1 MATVRKKPTTAQVK
15 SAKEVKNGADIVG
28 AVLNES
34 AQAAG
39 LNPESTMNADA
50 TRLFNDLEGAGALN
64 VTRNAD
70 GGVSAFSLD
79 MSPYGEQAFTGVVNG
94 YEQNNNPFLRAL
106 KNIIWEYLIWV
117 RQWDDPW
124 ATLDA
129 GNIYYGEG
137 FVETFVNPAKAHVY
151 SPQVAEQK
159 VFQREIP
166 DYLAAYHNTWIRVF
180 YKQTLQERD
189 LQFAVTGYAQVSRI
203 TNQIV
208 TAMYTGLKFDTWQMK
223 KYLICRSIIDGG
235 VQVITTPQLTKA
247 NAEDVYT
254 AMIEA
259 TNLLQYPSNGYN
271 SGGAFNWTELAD
283 QRMITSAHANALI
296 NVSTRAQLFNLSVA
310 DYQQMQMS
318 VDYFGNFD
326 YERLE
331 ALFTDPVTGETDPWY
346 REFTSTEQ
354 TSLNAISAV
363 IMDRRYLIKSNGD
376 QFMDQLWNPEGRY
389 MNYWLHTDD
398 LYSTSPFANMVVLT
412 SETPTVTAVAIS
424 PTAPTVSKGQSVN
437 FTATV
442 TGTGVF
448 NSGVTWEVTGTSP
461 LSSGTTI
468 NANGLLTVAS
478 DETNT
483 SLTVTATSIQDDSKT
498 QQTTVTVAE

>member
-1 MATVRKKPTTAQVK
+1 MATIRKKPTTAQVA
-15 SAKEVKNGADIVG
+15 SAKEVKNGVDIVG

-34 AQAAG
+34 AQAASV
-39 LNPESTMNADA
+39 NPESTQNTDA

-64 VTRNAD
+64 VTRSA
-70 GGVSAFSLD
+70 GGEVSAFSLD
-79 MSPYGEQAFTGVVNG
+79 MSPYGEQAFVGVVNG

-106 KNIIWEYLIWV
+106 KNLIWEYLIWV

-208 TAMYTGLKFDTWQMK
+208 TAMYTGLKFDSWQMK
-223 KYLICRSIIDGG
+223 KYLIARSIIDGG
-235 VQVITTPQLTKA
+235 VQVITTPELTKV

-271 SGGAFNWTELAD
+271 KGGAFNWTALED

-318 VDYFGNFD
+318 VDYFGHFD
-326 YERLE
+326 YDRLE
-331 ALFTDPVTGETDPWY
+331 ALFTDPVTSETDPWY
-346 REFTSTEQ
+346 REFTPTEQ
-354 TSLNAISAV
+354 TSLDSIAAV

-412 SETPTVTAVAIS
+412 SETPNVTAVAIA
-424 PTAPTVSKGQSVN
+424 PATPTVSKGQAVQ

-442 TGTGVF
+442 TGTGIY
-448 NSGVTWEVTGTSP
+448 NSGVTWEVTGTEG

-468 NANGLLTVAS
+468 NSNGLLTVAS
-478 DETNT
+478 NETNT
-483 SLTVTATSIQDDSKT
+483 SLTVKAVSVQDDSVSNT
-498 QQTTVTVAE
+498 TTVTVSA

>member
-1 MATVRKKPTTAQVK
+1 MATVRKKPTAAQVA
-15 SAKEVKNGADIVG
+15 SAKEVKNGMDIVG

-39 LNPESTMNADA
+39 VNPETTSNTDA
-50 TRLFNDLEGAGALN
+50 TRLFSDLEGAGALK
-64 VTRNAD
+64 VSRATD
-70 GGVSAFSLD
+70 GTVSAFSLD

-106 KNIIWEYLIWV
+106 KNLIWEYLIWV

-151 SPQVAEQK
+151 SPATAEQK

-223 KYLICRSIIDGG
+223 KYLIARSIIDGG
-235 VQVITTPQLTKA
+235 VQVITTPALTKA

-271 SGGAFNWTELAD
+271 NGGAFNWTELAD

-318 VDYFGNFD
+318 VDYFGNFNYD
-326 YERLE
+326 RLE
-331 ALFTDPVTGETDPWY
+331 ALFTDPMTGKTDPWY
-346 REFTSTEQ
+346 REFTSTEE
-354 TSLNAISAV
+354 TSLNSIAAV

-412 SETPTVTAVAIS
+412 SETPTVTQVTIS
-424 PTAPTVSKGQSVN
+424 PTTPTVTPGQSVN

-442 TGTGVF
+442 TGTGIF
-448 NSGVTWEVTGTSP
+448 NSGVTWVVTGTSA
-461 LSSGTTI
+461 LASGTTI
-468 NANGLLTVAS
+468 NANGLLTVAAN
-478 DETNT
+478 ETNT
-483 SLTVTATSIQDDSKT
+483 SLTVTATSIQDDSKST
-498 QQTTVTVAE
+498 NTTVTVSA

>member
-1 MATVRKKPTTAQVK
+1 MATIRKKPTTAQVA

-39 LNPESTMNADA
+39 VNPESTQNADA
-50 TRLFNDLEGAGALN
+50 TRLFNDLEGAGALH
-64 VTRNAD
+64 VTRAGNGD
-70 GGVSAFSLD
+70 VSAFSLD
-79 MSPYGEQAFTGVVNG
+79 MSPYGEQAFVGVVNG

-106 KNIIWEYLIWV
+106 KNLIWEYLIWV

-208 TAMYTGLKFDTWQMK
+208 TAMYTGLKFDSWQMK
-223 KYLICRSIIDGG
+223 KYLIARSIIDGG
-235 VQVITTPQLTKA
+235 VQVITTPGLTKA

-271 SGGAFNWTELAD
+271 KGGAFNWTALED

-318 VDYFGNFD
+318 VDYFGHFD
-326 YERLE
+326 YDRLE
-331 ALFTDPVTGETDPWY
+331 ALFTDPVSGETDPWY

-354 TSLNAISAV
+354 TSLDSIAAV

-412 SETPTVTAVAIS
+412 SETPDVTAVAIT
-424 PTAPTVSKGQSVN
+424 PTTPTVSKGQAVQ

-442 TGTGVF
+442 TGTGIY
-448 NSGVTWEVTGTSP
+448 NSGVTWEVTGTEE

-468 NANGLLTVAS
+468 NSNGLLTVAS
-478 DETNT
+478 NETNT
-483 SLTVTATSIQDDSKT
+483 ILTVKAISIQKDT
-498 QQTTVTVAE
+498 VTNTTTVTVSA

>member
-1 MATVRKKPTTAQVK
+1 MATVRKKPTAAQVA
-15 SAKEVKNGADIVG
+15 SANEVKNGADIVG

-39 LNPESTMNADA
+39 VNPETTANTDA
-50 TRLFNDLEGAGALN
+50 TRLFSDLEGAGALK
-64 VTRNAD
+64 VSRATD
-70 GGVSAFSLD
+70 GSVSAFSLD

-94 YEQNNNPFLRAL
+94 YEKNNNPFLRAL
-106 KNIIWEYLIWV
+106 KNLIWEYLIWV

-151 SPQVAEQK
+151 SPATAEQK

-223 KYLICRSIIDGG
+223 KYLIARSIIDGG
-235 VQVITTPQLTKA
+235 VQVITTPALTKA

-271 SGGAFNWTELAD
+271 NGGAFNWTALED

-318 VDYFGNFD
+318 VDYFGNFNYD
-326 YERLE
+326 RLE
-331 ALFTDPVTGETDPWY
+331 ALFTDPVTEETDPWY
-346 REFTSTEQ
+346 REFTSTEE

-412 SETPTVTAVAIS
+412 SETPAVTQVTIS
-424 PTAPTVSKGQSVN
+424 PTTPTVTPGQSVN

-442 TGTGVF
+442 TGTGIF
-448 NSGVTWEVTGTSP
+448 NSGVTWEVTGTSA
-461 LSSGTTI
+461 LASGTTI
-468 NANGLLTVAS
+468 NANGLLTVAAN
-478 DETNT
+478 ETNT
-483 SLTVTATSIQDDSKT
+483 SLTVTAKSIQDDSKST
-498 QQTTVTVAE
+498 NTTVTVSA